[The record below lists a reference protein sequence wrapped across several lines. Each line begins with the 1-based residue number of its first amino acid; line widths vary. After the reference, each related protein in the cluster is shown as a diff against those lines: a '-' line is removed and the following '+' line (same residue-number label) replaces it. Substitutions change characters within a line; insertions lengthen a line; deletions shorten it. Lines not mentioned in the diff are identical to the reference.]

1 MKYLIQIIT
10 AYIGSLGFAL
20 LFNIKKERILYASIG
35 GIITWCIYLLSFY
48 YCNDIFISN
57 MIASILGTAYSELL
71 ARIHKAPTTVFLLPS
86 IVPLVPGG
94 SLYYSMS
101 YAVTGNKIK
110 FDLYALNTLKTSL
123 GIAVGIIVV
132 SVVVYH
138 LTNYKCK
145 RSKI

>member
-35 GIITWCIYLLSFY
+35 GISFY
-48 YCNDIFISN
+48 YWNDIFISN

-101 YAVTGNKIK
+101 YALAGNKIK
-110 FDLYALNTLKTSL
+110 FDFYALNTLKTSL

>member
-48 YCNDIFISN
+48 YFNDIFISN
-57 MIASILGTAYSELL
+57 MIAAILATAYSELL
-71 ARIHKAPTTVFLLPS
+71 ARILKAPTTVFLLPS

-101 YAVTGNKIK
+101 YAVMGNKTN
-110 FDLYALNTLKTSL
+110 FDIYALSTLKTAL

-132 SVVVYH
+132 SVIVYH
-138 LTNYKCK
+138 FTNYKCK
-145 RSKI
+145 HSKI

>member
-48 YCNDIFISN
+48 YCEDIFLSN
-57 MIASILGTAYSELL
+57 MIAAILATTYSEVL
-71 ARIHKAPTTVFLLPS
+71 ARLHKAPTTVFLLPS

-101 YAVTGNKIK
+101 YAVMGNKTN
-110 FDLYALNTLKTSL
+110 FDIYALSTLKTAL

-132 SVVVYH
+132 SVIVYH
-138 LTNYKCK
+138 FTNYKCK